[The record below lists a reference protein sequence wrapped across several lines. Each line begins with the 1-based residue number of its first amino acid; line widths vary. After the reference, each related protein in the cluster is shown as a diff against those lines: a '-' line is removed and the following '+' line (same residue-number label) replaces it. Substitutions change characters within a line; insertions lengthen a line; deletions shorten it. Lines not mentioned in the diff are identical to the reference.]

1 MGAHALAFHGRPR
14 HTGDLDIWIKPSKD
28 NASKMLTV
36 LDDFGFGSLS
46 IEEKDFLKEGYV
58 TQLGYPPLRIG
69 ILNSISGVEFDE
81 AYSNKTEGKVEDLRV
96 NFINVKEFIKNKKAT
111 GRPKDLADIAALIK
125 ENE

>member
-1 MGAHALAFHGRPR
+1 MIFE
-14 HTGDLDIWIKPSKD
+14 W
-28 NASKMLTV
+28 
-36 LDDFGFGSLS
+36 DFV
-46 IEEKDFLKEGYV
+46 DFIRL
-58 TQLGYPPLRIG
+58 L
-69 ILNSISGVEFDE
+69 E